1 MLRWPCVIGVRL
13 EYMNTSRLGW
23 AERTK
28 PNGSLLL
35 RKKVKGKG
43 KNADSQ
49 AEVLEY
55 GNRRYVGQNA
65 QARKDPEQGRRD
77 QGSGFIV
84 ETSLGGRTHESK
96 RASQKT

>member
-1 MLRWPCVIGVRL
+1 MVEIIGTLGDQMELR
-13 EYMNTSRLGW
+13 
-23 AERTK
+23 
-28 PNGSLLL
+28 NGG
-35 RKKVKGKG
+35 RKVGC
-43 KNADSQ
+43 
-49 AEVLEY
+49 
-55 GNRRYVGQNA
+55 VGQNS